1 LSLHLKMQIDGNRSK
16 EVVFKEIDSL
26 LSQVQRDEVKLV
38 KSVKSGMCFQ
48 VLKCFMLV
56 CTRFISLTRSIFSP
70 FSGYQNYSRSENI
83 LWSILI
89 DSWFYLVLNISC
101 SLVLNQLRL
110 FTNPHAASMTRLFEV
125 NALPL
130 LCEPQNH

>member
-1 LSLHLKMQIDGNRSK
+1 MQIDGNRSK

-26 LSQVQRDEVKLV
+26 LSQVHRDEV

-56 CTRFISLTRSIFSP
+56 CTRFISFTRSIFSP

-83 LWSILI
+83 L
-89 DSWFYLVLNISC
+89 
-101 SLVLNQLRL
+101 
-110 FTNPHAASMTRLFEV
+110 
-125 NALPL
+125 
-130 LCEPQNH
+130 

>member
-1 LSLHLKMQIDGNRSK
+1 MQIDGNRSK

-83 LWSILI
+83 L
-89 DSWFYLVLNISC
+89 
-101 SLVLNQLRL
+101 
-110 FTNPHAASMTRLFEV
+110 
-125 NALPL
+125 
-130 LCEPQNH
+130 